1 MKFGV
6 TWEKQLSLSPDI
18 HSALSAQV
26 QVVYYNFAASP
37 VALDQGTKK
46 SPKTECVI
54 QRKHEYSEHVGDKAI
69 EIIGL
74 PSDVTDRI

>member
-1 MKFGV
+1 MKFEV

-26 QVVYYNFAASP
+26 QVDCYNFAASP

-46 SPKTECVI
+46 SPTTECVT
-54 QRKHEYSEHVGDKAI
+54 EEASVF
-69 EIIGL
+69 
-74 PSDVTDRI
+74 